1 MSSWKLRVLSNM
13 PVFVA
18 SQIDVFNRQ
27 LVSPLSWN
35 NPLLEISLDES
46 YILAIYKH
54 PDAKEKHLLDAKE
67 VYNI

>member
-1 MSSWKLRVLSNM
+1 M

-35 NPLLEISLDES
+35 NPLWETSLDES
-46 YILAIYKH
+46 YILTIYRH
-54 PDAKEKHLLDAKE
+54 PDAKEKYLLDAKE